1 VKLDQSRMELG
12 FKRCSTEHAMYMRG
26 NSERR
31 LVVGVYVDDLII
43 ISRDIDVLSEF
54 KDQMLKAF
62 KLSEL
67 GPLGYYLR
75 IEVQQS
81 VLGITISQG
90 AYAEKILNKAGLS
103 DSNSYR
109 TPLEARLEQDR
120 QHTEG

>member
-1 VKLDQSRMELG
+1 
-12 FKRCSTEHAMYMRG
+12 MYTRG

-31 LVVGVYVDDLII
+31 LVVGVYVDNLII
-43 ISRDIDVLSEF
+43 ISGDIDVLSEF